1 MVLFELLQLAR
12 VFLYYLLIEYLWHA
26 FIMPLTNRNGI
37 STVPPAVAA
46 TCCARAALRRTSS
59 EMRPRSAVLTTLRPK
74 SPSAAGSSDMPA
86 APSED
91 CARSSPDPAGES
103 TPAVFRSTDTVP
115 SSGGADFV
123 SLLPH
128 DARARTRS
136 TSALVS
142 RDLAIFEKR
151 LALMASTSFGRVPPA
166 EHLLAPKGQPSAQ
179 PNLCTLPDPD
189 WFLVVTSASQLF
201 TFRLRESWRRAEV
214 LRRRRSSRADQ
225 RGMGKISFPI
235 PQSARRFGDA
245 DRPLLSHVC
254 FEAQRHTPLL
264 PEQGRAGQ
272 AWVHSGGNASG
283 GAPVSRTS
291 VHAHPLE
298 LRLGSGLSSEIRWFE
313 IALDLGQN
321 EADPGVSKW
330 RKPFPVDEHDTYLP
344 GDSGRVDLIR
354 LP

>member
-189 WFLVVTSASQLF
+189 WFLVITSAGQLF
-201 TFRLRESWRRAEV
+201 SFRLRESWRRAEV

-225 RGMGKISFPI
+225 RGMGKDILPHPAVSAPI
-235 PQSARRFGDA
+235 RRCASPAPFARLLRGA
-245 DRPLLSHVC
+245 ALHPL
-254 FEAQRHTPLL
+254 APRAG
-264 PEQGRAGQ
+264 QGRAGVGPWRRECVRWRSSIQ
-272 AWVHSGGNASG
+272 DLRPRS
-283 GAPVSRTS
+283 PSRVPTRQWS
-291 VHAHPLE
+291 FL
-298 LRLGSGLSSEIRWFE
+298 
-313 IALDLGQN
+313 
-321 EADPGVSKW
+321 
-330 RKPFPVDEHDTYLP
+330 
-344 GDSGRVDLIR
+344 
-354 LP
+354 